1 MADNTTLFERIESSP
16 KRELYLF
23 GLYRILGASL
33 VTGLIYS
40 PLASLIPPST
50 SPRLASGASL
60 IYLTL
65 AIALLM
71 WARWQSQKTE
81 RVAIVSVIIDIIAA
95 TLISYA
101 IPGVEAGIAM
111 ILLFNIAA
119 TASLLR
125 LGTSLLIA
133 IIAGIATSA
142 EYLWSHVID
151 MASQRSLAELMMF
164 VASYLSG
171 AFVCQRIAQRARS
184 SQALAERRHA
194 QVINLSEIN
203 ELIIRRMRTGVLV
216 VDGEDRLAL
225 VNEAAALLIGHN
237 PLSQGDQLLR
247 HISPE
252 LDRRLCQWR
261 KNFFVDKKTLRLH
274 PNLPEVQPHFVRL
287 LADSEI
293 VLIFLDDP
301 RVVSRRAES
310 LTLNTMGRFSAS
322 LAHEIRN
329 PLTVI
334 QHAAQLLQESSTLNE
349 ADQRLPEII
358 LQQCKRTNGIVDS
371 VLALARRERSKPEN
385 FDVNEVIRACVDEFR
400 TMVSIQNARIE
411 VRFEKNPLPAL
422 FDPRQLYQVITTLIH
437 NAVTH
442 GHLPEQPAHV
452 LVWTSHKEHNAMI
465 EVTDNGPGISP
476 DVIDRLFQPFFTT
489 SEHGT
494 GLGLY
499 IANELCNANQACLS
513 YHKSPGGG
521 ACFRLSLPTLHKWII
536 S

>member
-1 MADNTTLFERIESSP
+1 MADSAMLFERIGSSP

-33 VTGLIYS
+33 MTGLIYS
-40 PLASLIPPST
+40 PLSTLIPPST
-50 SPRLASGASL
+50 SPRLASAASL
-60 IYLTL
+60 SYLSL
-65 AIALLM
+65 AILLLM
-71 WARWQSQKTE
+71 WARWQRQYSE

-119 TASLLR
+119 SASLLS
-125 LGTSLLIA
+125 LATSLLIA
-133 IIAGIATSA
+133 IIAAIATAA
-142 EYLWSHVID
+142 EYLWSHIID

-194 QVINLSEIN
+194 QVINLAEIN

-216 VDGEDRLAL
+216 VDHEDRLAL

-237 PLSQGDQLLR
+237 PLSQGDQSLDK
-247 HISPE
+247 ISPE
-252 LDRRLCQWR
+252 LDRRLSQWR
-261 KNFFVDKKTLRLH
+261 KQFIVNKNPLRLH
-274 PNLPEVQPHFVRL
+274 PNLPEVQPQFVRL
-287 LADSEI
+287 LVDSEF

-349 ADQRLPEII
+349 ADQRLPQII

-385 FDVNEVIRACVDEFR
+385 MDVNDVIGSCVEEFR
-400 TMVSIQNARIE
+400 TMVSSQNATIE

-422 FDPRQLYQVITTLIH
+422 FDPRQFYQVMTTLIH

-442 GHLPEQPAHV
+442 GHHPEQPAHV
-452 LVWTSHKEHNAMI
+452 LIWATHKEHNAII

-476 DVIDRLFQPFFTT
+476 EVIERLFQPFFTT

-513 YHKSPGGG
+513 YHKSPSGG
-521 ACFRLSLPTLHKWII
+521 ACFRLSVPTLHSWI
-536 S
+536 SG